1 MIINYFIFLGISQLV
16 FIYFVT
22 NFDYNKAGINLVY
35 FWGASFIPGVNMF
48 IWAFIL
54 LVIGEKQN
62 YIKDTRLNRWLGL
75 IK

>member
-22 NFDYNKAGINLVY
+22 NFDYNKAGINPVY